1 MKRVSIGDLIETG
14 VITAHKD
21 GNYGS
26 LYPRTSEFGSEG
38 VPFLT
43 AKIVSDDGRIDFNK
57 ASRLNYQK
65 ANQFR
70 FGWIRTMFFCLTM
83 PR

>member
-1 MKRVSIGDLIETG
+1 MAKVSIGELIDTG

-26 LYPRTSEFGSEG
+26 LYPRTSEFGEEG

-43 AKIVSDDGRIDFNK
+43 AKIVSDDGRIDFK
-57 ASRLNYQK
+57 QASRLNYQK
-65 ANQFR
+65 ANQFHKHQS
-70 FGWIRTMFFCLTM
+70 
-83 PR
+83 